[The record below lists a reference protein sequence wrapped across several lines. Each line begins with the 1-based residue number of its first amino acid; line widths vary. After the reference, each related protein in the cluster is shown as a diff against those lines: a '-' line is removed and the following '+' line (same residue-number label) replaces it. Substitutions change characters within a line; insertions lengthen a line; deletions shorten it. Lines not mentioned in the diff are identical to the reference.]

1 MCPTVCRRWKARTTL
16 PRSLTAKVPGFSV
29 AIPMY
34 FWEIWK
40 AKGREGHASGL
51 LLLPQQA
58 NPGGTWFF
66 YRGFSRGSSMQGP
79 VLWYKEAGLR
89 HPLTRVKEQ
98 IAAVWPGFHQGSPS
112 STAVLV
118 WSWRRSF
125 ITVDEAAASLVVY
138 LLSIALGHSFL
149 NLPPWEPYLQSS
161 S

>member
-1 MCPTVCRRWKARTTL
+1 
-16 PRSLTAKVPGFSV
+16 
-29 AIPMY
+29 
-34 FWEIWK
+34 
-40 AKGREGHASGL
+40 
-51 LLLPQQA
+51 
-58 NPGGTWFF
+58 
-66 YRGFSRGSSMQGP
+66 MQGP